1 MKVDEQVSRLLPGL
15 LIVAIKGY
23 LPETVDSNQILKFP
37 NLHSAPELLQ
47 VPILLIDESEVSVE
61 TLGLTRR
68 QLLVIY
74 EGGIAED
81 LREEMPLLFHGE

>member
-23 LPETVDSNQILKFP
+23 LPETVDANQILKFP
-37 NLHSAPELLQ
+37 NLYSSPELLQ

-61 TLGLTRR
+61 TLGLARR

-74 EGGIAED
+74 EGGITED